1 MNITI
6 KELIEG
12 LQEGNLKIDDSNLTE
27 KFENLEF
34 TEDEIEKVNY
44 LREEQIE
51 IFEAIFKNIY
61 TGTLLKSFSGLFID
75 FNKDY
80 DVIDANTS
88 VAYFNKHSKILGNLK
103 KYYALKYSF
112 NYDSNVIDKGTFVH
126 FEKLYKLKYNEKELK
141 EINDFYLNLIG
152 IGLYLIKNNIEA
164 NDFFEKIKGLISK
177 HLNLVDEVE
186 KEWLKFHKQP
196 YDVNKFKN
204 FHELLEK
211 MDEKVLLSHL
221 VNTYMIN
228 FDDHI
233 KFALKCN
240 KKIAKDKLKGFN
252 NKFNAVMF
260 NSEHVKERNKVIRE
274 ANLELDFFYIL
285 CGMNALNSLG
295 IEVDQK
301 IR

>member
-1 MNITI
+1 MKITI
-6 KELIEG
+6 KDLIEG
-12 LQEGNLKIDDSNLTE
+12 LNEGRIKIEDSNLTE
-27 KFENLEF
+27 KFDSIDFSDEEITQIQNL
-34 TEDEIEKVNY
+34 DEK
-44 LREEQIE
+44 QQE
-51 IFEAIFKNIY
+51 IFAAVYENIY
-61 TGTLLKSFSGLFID
+61 IGTRLKSFKGLFED

-88 VAYFNKHSKILGNLK
+88 VSYFNKHSKTLVNLK
-103 KYYALKYSF
+103 KSYALKFTF
-112 NYDSNVIDKGTFVH
+112 NYESNVVDKGTLIH
-126 FEKLYKLKYNEKELK
+126 FDKMYNIKYNEKELK

-164 NDFFEKIKGLISK
+164 NDFFKKIKGLISK
-177 HLNLVDEVE
+177 HLTLLDEVE
-186 KEWLKFHKQP
+186 KEWYKFHKKQ
-196 YDVNKFKN
+196 YDINRFKN
-204 FHELLEK
+204 FHELLDK
-211 MDEKVLLSHL
+211 MDEKVLLCHL

-233 KFALKCN
+233 RFALKCN
-240 KKIAKDKLKGFN
+240 KKLTKDKLKGFN

-260 NSEHVKERNKVIRE
+260 NSEHVKERNKAIRE
-274 ANLELDFFYIL
+274 ANLELDFFYIS